1 MASNSSEISQ
11 RVPDEDP
18 RDGLLN
24 RRLTGEAA
32 IYAGKHITEDL
43 HPAFVDS
50 GIKYD
55 YSIDRFAPEIED
67 SCDEAS
73 LYEDKKAF
81 VEALQCYQQD
91 VTPKYKSQ
99 VDLDGVHTWDEVIKY
114 AEKARNDYL
123 GVGQTGIMMKIDQ
136 RFKTFQSAA
145 PAIKA
150 WLKLLPST
158 SIYGSVV
165 CGGLTIILEVELVTE

>member
-1 MASNSSEISQ
+1 MASSPHEASQ
-11 RVPDEDP
+11 RVPDDGA
-18 RDGLLN
+18 RDGLQN

-32 IYAGKHITEDL
+32 TYAKKHITEQL
-43 HPAFVDS
+43 HAAFVDS

-55 YSIDRFAPEIED
+55 NSIDRFAPEIED

-73 LYEDKKAF
+73 LYDSKKAF
-81 VEALQCYQQD
+81 VDALQCYQQD
-91 VTPKYKSQ
+91 VKPKYKSQ
-99 VDLDGVHTWDEVIKY
+99 VDLDGVHTWDEVTKY
-114 AEKARNDYL
+114 AEEARDKYL
-123 GVGQTGIMMKIDQ
+123 GVGQTGIMKKIDQ
-136 RFKTFQSAA
+136 RLKTFQSAA

-165 CGGLTIILEVELVTE
+165 CGGLTIILEVGIVPG